1 MVTEALLRD
10 AMSGIEDIFGDR
22 AIFSCLTGSAL
33 DATVTS
39 ASSDIDLVIVLHND
53 VDQGEALATR
63 AMFTRFYTSFHRGH
77 GYVPDYQWPGEV
89 LYQCDLD
96 DALRGA
102 TFRRNSQLGAAPRL
116 CANDWP
122 HRYWVSM
129 VGTGKPLTGAPAFR
143 CYAQSCA
150 RLMATHATRALA
162 NEDPTDETYWS
173 ENWQLPVPSN
183 ADRTWR
189 IAEESD
195 RVSEEQAESQLR
207 PYELPTK
214 PVLELC
220 ADQWT
225 QIAREA
231 VRLHS
236 TDSKNFPLDLSRRE
250 RPCGRR

>member
-10 AMSGIEDIFGDR
+10 ATSGIEDIFGDR

-33 DATVTS
+33 DATATS
-39 ASSDIDLVIVLHND
+39 PSSDIDLVIVLRND
-53 VDQGEALATR
+53 VDQGEALAIR

-102 TFRRNSQLGAAPRL
+102 TFRRNSQPDATPRL
-116 CANDWP
+116 CTNDWP
-122 HRYWVSM
+122 YRYWVSM
-129 VGTGKPLTGAPAFR
+129 VTTGIPLTGALTFR

-150 RLMATHATRALA
+150 RLIAAHATRVVA
-162 NEDPTDETYWS
+162 NEDPAVDTYWA
-173 ENWQLPVPSN
+173 ENWHLPVPN
-183 ADRTWR
+183 DADRTWR
-189 IAEESD
+189 IAEEAG
-195 RVSEEQAESQLR
+195 RVSEDQVQSQLR

-231 VRLHS
+231 VQTPLH
-236 TDSKNFPLDLSRRE
+236 
-250 RPCGRR
+250 GQ